1 MLALWISCVI
11 LFFSSSVGVHCGSWY
26 CWYWCRVL
34 CWRDLPPLLQLCL
47 VHCLH
52 ATLEIL
58 NHVFYHQL
66 APYFKH
72 AICRWYLW
80 CWIWY
85 YWICSRS
92 RAQWAPNVLSVPA
105 SLLSIHFIFR
115 VSCFALLLLFS
126 FSFSPWVSVIG
137 TLMCA
142 WLCSRAFLS
151 FVSWLVSN
159 CLHFLVLDVDF
170 LLPWLF
176 HWSWHATWTRDA
188 ASWRFHCA
196 TLQHH
201 SVIIYRFLFYTCIF
215 LVSCRYV
222 SYVLNICFP
231 IIYFSRLKAC
241 KNLTRNLDLW
251 HLFIS
256 KCLDS
261 VYQQRGQSNWNK
273 INLWTK

>member
-1 MLALWISCVI
+1 M
-11 LFFSSSVGVHCGSWY
+11 
-26 CWYWCRVL
+26 
-34 CWRDLPPLLQLCL
+34 
-47 VHCLH
+47 
-52 ATLEIL
+52 
-58 NHVFYHQL
+58 
-66 APYFKH
+66 YFE
-72 AICRWYLW
+72 
-80 CWIWY
+80 
-85 YWICSRS
+85 
-92 RAQWAPNVLSVPA
+92 
-105 SLLSIHFIFR
+105 SLLVFCLFISFSGFPVLHCYR
-115 VSCFALLLLFS
+115 CS
-126 FSFSPWVSVIG
+126 FSFSPWVGVIG

-159 CLHFLVLDVDF
+159 CLHFLVLDVNV